1 VEIFYLFSCFQ
12 PWVLYRTHSI
22 AFFTSLYPLSPI
34 FKKLDYDLT
43 QTFVIYLIPS
53 KFLVFIKML
62 YHLAFKSFLS
72 YNVLCP
78 PLLKKLDDAIQQ
90 SFPFYKTFIIW
101 FVWHFLFHEKFCCS
115 NPSCTSGH
123 IIFFPLFKMLDY
135 ALSRQTV
142 FYKSFMISIYL
153 QFLFS
158 KQLSLKTPS
167 CSILQGLFRYF
178 TFEPLS
184 LPTSLI
190 EKSCFSSVIISF
202 LPVSIGK
209 KNLTPTIREQG

>member
-1 VEIFYLFSCFQ
+1 MYMYDIFVPF
-12 PWVLYRTHSI
+12 V
-22 AFFTSLYPLSPI
+22 PL

-43 QTFVIYLIPS
+43 QTFVIYFIPS

-62 YHLAFKSFLS
+62 YHLAFKSLCYVNIL

-78 PLLKKLDDAIQQ
+78 PLLKKLDDDIQQ
-90 SFPFYKTFIIW
+90 TFPFYKTFIIW
-101 FVWHFLFHEKFCCS
+101 CVWHFLFHEKFCCS
-115 NPSCTSGH
+115 NPSCTWGH
-123 IIFFPLFKMLDY
+123 IILPPLLKMLDY

-209 KNLTPTIREQG
+209 KNLTPTVREHG